1 MNISPTVIRCP
12 RRREHGQA
20 MVEFLVSA
28 MFFLLPLF
36 LGMVVVAK
44 FADVQHVANM
54 TARYAAWER
63 TVWYDDAGTDF
74 NGFNASNQKSAAQIR
89 NESAVRLI
97 NDRHNGVSIKDND
110 KRAASFANGMDAMW
124 RDNAGKVY
132 LASFDQHAAT
142 VVNSSPSRNIANG
155 AIEWINK
162 VPLPKGVTGKLVPPV
177 PLDTFAVAEV
187 SLTGIGKNSQAYKR
201 LWPDWTGTWAG
212 LDFKATGAILSNTW
226 AANGS
231 GATHKMVAESV
242 PTAKGLGTAINTIV
256 KATMKS
262 WDPDAPE
269 PEFGKIAPDVVPE
282 DRLRTTR

>member
-1 MNISPTVIRCP
+1 MNISLTMIRHQ

-36 LGMVVVAK
+36 LGMVVMAK
-44 FADVQHVANM
+44 MADVQHIANM

-63 TVWYDDAGTDF
+63 TVWYDDAGTVF

-89 NESAVRLI
+89 SEAAVRLI
-97 NDRHNGVSIKDND
+97 NDRRNGVSIKDND
-110 KRAASFANGMDAMW
+110 KRAASFANGTDPMW

-132 LASFDQHAAT
+132 LASFDQQAAS
-142 VVNSSPSRNIANG
+142 VVNTSPSRNIANS

-162 VPLPKGVTGKLVPPV
+162 VPLPQAVTGKLVPPV
-177 PLDTFAVAEV
+177 PLDTLAVAEV
-187 SLTGIGKNSQAYKR
+187 SLTGMGKNSQAYQR
-201 LWPDWTGTWAG
+201 LWPDWVGKWAG

-231 GATHKMVAESV
+231 GATLKMVSESV
-242 PTAKGLGTAINTIV
+242 PTAKGLGTAINTMI
-256 KATMKS
+256 KPMKL
-262 WDPDAPE
+262 WDKDAPQ

-282 DRLRTTR
+282 DRLKATR